1 MYNLKQGRGT
11 FESLPDGRYTLK
23 VDGVAVSAHEKEG
36 KAGHR
41 FEVTFSIIDGE
52 FKGRKVWD
60 NIYLPW
66 VTWKM
71 ATLLEAGESP
81 EATDENATPESIAA
95 ALTGLE
101 VSAYLTTTLGTNQKP
116 RTNVSD
122 YKTVSMPTDTVEDNS
137 GLDFT
142 RLK

>member
-1 MYNLKQGRGT
+1 MYNLKQGKSS
-11 FESLPDGRYTLK
+11 FEPIPDGRYLLK
-23 VDGVAVSAHEKEG
+23 VDGVSVSPHTKDN
-36 KAGHR
+36 KDGHR
-41 FEVTFSIIDGE
+41 FEVTFTVIDGE

-71 ATLLEAGESP
+71 YTLLEAGESP
-81 EATDENATPESIAA
+81 EASDENATPESIAA

-101 VSAYLTTTLGTNQKP
+101 VSAYLTTVMGTNDKP
-116 RTNVSD
+116 RTNVSE
-122 YKTVSMPTDTVEDNS
+122 YKNKNVAAELASDGDGMNFD
-137 GLDFT
+137 